1 MRQADCD
8 NGFDQPGFS
17 ESDLGVFLIMAMT
30 AAEKAV
36 FQFAKSTSKTPHA
49 GKVICKFTRRDIIDI
64 NKMIEPKIRQNE
76 MERTASMDAASR
88 CIVGGK

>member
-1 MRQADCD
+1 
-8 NGFDQPGFS
+8 
-17 ESDLGVFLIMAMT
+17 MAMSAT
-30 AAEKAV
+30 ERAV
-36 FQFAKSTSKTPHA
+36 FQFAKSTSSAKHT
-49 GKVICKFTRRDIIDI
+49 GNIVCNVTRRDIIEI